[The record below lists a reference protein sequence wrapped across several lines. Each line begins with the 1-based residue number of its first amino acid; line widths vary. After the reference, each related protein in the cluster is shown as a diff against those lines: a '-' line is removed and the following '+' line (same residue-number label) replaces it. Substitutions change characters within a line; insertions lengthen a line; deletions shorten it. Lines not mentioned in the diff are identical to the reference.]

1 MYLKQLE
8 LQGFK
13 SFPDRTKLT
22 FGHGATVIVGPN
34 GSGKSNIADAMRWVL
49 GEISSKSLRGTK
61 MEDIIFGGADSRKPM
76 GYAEV
81 SVTFDNTAKT
91 GRIDCPYDE
100 ITVTRRYYRSGDSE
114 YFINRKEVRL
124 RDVYEMFLNTGV
136 GRDGYSIIGQ
146 GRIADIVSRKSD
158 ERRGIFEDAAGIAK
172 YRHKKNEAERRLAAT
187 QDNMERAQDIID
199 EIGGRLGPLE
209 RECVKA
215 KRYLEYTAIKKKA
228 DVQLWLYDTDN
239 LRREIA
245 KSEDELKLAAHEL
258 DAVSETLETL
268 EAQNE
273 HLGELSRSSKAE
285 SEKLLGEIKERTR
298 QNFALESEIKVTEN
312 NLRHTESA
320 LSAACAAEKTQ
331 RSLAESE
338 KATAESHRAR
348 ALESAGSLN
357 GLVGA
362 EKRERD
368 AADKAEKDAAALE
381 DAIATAF
388 DEIVRAQSDD
398 ADAAARLEL
407 IGRSKNE
414 GADRKD
420 AAAKEIADY
429 ERAAAA
435 LSAECAA
442 TERTVAGYDA
452 ETAKLAAAADTLS
465 RALTALRQRSEN
477 GTAVLSGLRA
487 ECDALSRQAETLRR
501 MEEHFEGYNNS
512 VRHVMQCC
520 ADGRLSAAGGCG
532 RIYGPVS
539 KLIEVGGEYVTAVE
553 TALGA
558 AIQNIVVDDEDTV
571 KAAIECLKR
580 DRAGRATFCPVSAVK
595 GYGGSVTREMTEA
608 ARCRGYVGVAS
619 ELVKYDPKFTD
630 VISSLL
636 GRTVVF
642 DNLDNAIAMSR
653 ALRYSVRAVTLDG
666 QQINRG
672 GTFTGGS
679 VRTGSGILTRADE
692 IKKLTAELADR
703 QAKAEK
709 SAAALAAIA
718 EEIKNKEAE
727 LASNSDSQKLIGT
740 LRAAEAAR
748 LEKQKAGLDADRTL
762 IERLRSDLSGIEGE
776 AERCDEEIKSLE
788 AERRSL
794 ASKISELTAYR
805 SDREAE
811 RGALLND
818 RDAHSREAA
827 ALAVKISETRKDI
840 EAANAMAALSEEKIR
855 TLTADA
861 EAQARA
867 ADEAR
872 SAIER
877 LTAEK
882 TETAL
887 RLSEGETALEKLNRE
902 RSSAEDSGFE
912 FERKINE
919 LRRLIRDKQDL
930 RESASAN
937 KMRCE
942 TRLERQRADMEALSG
957 RLWEDHELTRS
968 EALELG
974 YPAITEEER
983 PAVAATQTEY
993 RNKIRNIGSVNT
1005 GALDEYNEVRA
1016 RYDDLTAQMADLT
1029 KAKNELEGIISKLE
1043 TEMKNAF
1050 TESFDKI
1057 NENFCRTFSELFG
1070 GGSAQ
1075 LSLTDPDH
1083 VLESGIEI
1091 KAAPPGK
1098 IIKSL
1103 MQLSGGEQAFVA
1115 IALFFAILQVN
1126 PTPFCILDE
1135 IEAAL
1140 DEVNVERLAEYIKR
1154 YSDGTQFIMIT
1165 HRRGT
1170 MNAADRIYGITMPE
1184 HGISN
1189 VFELDVAEI
1198 SKQKG
1203 SKWDGL
1209 FE

>member
-22 FGHGATVIVGPN
+22 FEGGSTVIVGPN

-81 SVTFDNTAKT
+81 SVTFDNTAEL

-100 ITVTRRYYRSGDSE
+100 ITVTRRYYRNGESE

-187 QDNMERAQDIID
+187 RDNMERAQDIID
-199 EIGGRLGPLE
+199 EIGSRLGPLE

-215 KRYLEYTAIKKKA
+215 KRYIEYTEIKKQA
-228 DVQLWLYDTDN
+228 DVQLWLYDTDE
-239 LRREIA
+239 LRRAI
-245 KSEDELKLAAHEL
+245 SEGEGALRMAEHEL
-258 DAVSETLETL
+258 ARVNETLQTL
-268 EAQNE
+268 ESQNE
-273 HLGELSRSSKAE
+273 HLDELSRSSKAE
-285 SEKLLGEIKERTR
+285 SEKLLGEIRERTR
-298 QNFALESEIKVTEN
+298 ENFALESEIKVADRDLAHAEA
-312 NLRHTESA
+312 A
-320 LSAACAAEKTQ
+320 LSGAVAAEK
-331 RSLAESE
+331 RDRELSE
-338 KATAESHRAR
+338 TEKKTVESHRA
-348 ALESAGSLN
+348 AAMEHAGRLMELSD
-357 GLVGA
+357 A
-362 EKRERD
+362 EKRARA
-368 AADKAEKDAAALE
+368 AADKAEKQAGELDL
-381 DAIATAF
+381 AIAVAF
-388 DEIVRAQSDD
+388 DEIVKAQSDD

-407 IGRSKNE
+407 IGRSKSE
-414 GADRKD
+414 GAGRKD
-420 AAAKEIADY
+420 AAAREIAEY

-435 LSAECAA
+435 LSAECAD

-452 ETAKLAAAADTLS
+452 ECAKLEAAAEGIGRELS
-465 RALTALRQRSEN
+465 ALKARAER

-487 ECDALSRQAETLRR
+487 ECDALDRQAETLRR

-539 KLIEVGGEYVTAVE
+539 KLIEVGGEYVTAIE

-580 DRAGRATFCPVSAVK
+580 DRAGRATFCPVSAVR
-595 GYGGSVTREMTEA
+595 GYGSQPTREMQVA
-608 ARCRGYVGVAS
+608 AGYAGYVGVAS
-619 ELVKYDPKFTD
+619 ELVGCDDKFKN

-642 DNLDNAIAMSR
+642 DDLDHAIAMSR
-653 ALRYSVRAVTLDG
+653 ALGYSVRAVTLDG

-692 IKKLTAELADR
+692 IKKLGAELDSKR
-703 QAKAEK
+703 RE
-709 SAAALAAIA
+709 SERAAAELDRINEAIGEREGQLAA
-718 EEIKNKEAE
+718 
-727 LASNSDSQKLIGT
+727 NSDQVRLIGT
-740 LRAAEAAR
+740 LRSAEAAR
-748 LEKQKAGLDADRTL
+748 LEKQRAGLDADMTL
-762 IERLRSDLSGIEGE
+762 IERLRADLSGIEGE
-776 AERCDEEIKSLE
+776 AERCNEEIETLR
-788 AERRSL
+788 AERRRL
-794 ASKISELTAYR
+794 AEKISELGAYR
-805 SDREAE
+805 ADRDAE
-811 RGALLND
+811 RGQRLNE
-818 RDAHSREAA
+818 RDEKLREANE
-827 ALAVKISETRKDI
+827 LAVKLSETRKDI
-840 EAANAMAALSEEKIR
+840 ETANALAELAEGKLAALDESIKANLEAAERARGEIR
-855 TLTADA
+855 SLTD
-861 EAQARA
+861 R
-867 ADEAR
+867 
-872 SAIER
+872 
-877 LTAEK
+877 K
-882 TETAL
+882 TEAATKL
-887 RLSEGETALEKLNRE
+887 TQGEGELERLNRE
-902 RSSAEDSGFE
+902 RASAEDSGFE

-930 RESASAN
+930 RDSATANKLKCESA
-937 KMRCE
+937 
-942 TRLERQRADMEALSG
+942 LERRRADMEALSTK
-957 RLWEDHELTRS
+957 LWDEHELTRS
-968 EALELG
+968 EALALG
-974 YPAITEEER
+974 YPAITEAER

-1016 RYDDLTAQMADLT
+1016 RYDDLSAQMADLT
-1029 KAKNELEGIISKLE
+1029 RAKNELEGIIQKLE
-1043 TEMKNAF
+1043 VEMKRAF
-1050 TESFDKI
+1050 SESFDKI
-1057 NENFCRTFSELFG
+1057 NENFGKTFSELFG

-1075 LSLTDPDH
+1075 LLLTDPDN

-1115 IALFFAILQVN
+1115 IALFFAILRVN

-1154 YSDGTQFIMIT
+1154 YSAETQFIMIT

-1189 VFELDVAEI
+1189 VFELDVREI
-1198 SKQKG
+1198 TNQKG

>member
-81 SVTFDNTAKT
+81 SVTFDNTGEA

-100 ITVTRRYYRSGDSE
+100 ITVTRRYYRNGDSE

-187 QDNMERAQDIID
+187 RDNMERAQDILD
-199 EIGGRLGPLE
+199 EIGARLGPLE

-215 KRYLEYTAIKKKA
+215 KRYIEYTEIKKKA
-228 DVQLWLYDTDN
+228 DVQLWLFDTEN
-239 LRREIA
+239 LRGEIS
-245 KSEDELKLAAHEL
+245 KSEAELKLAVRDL
-258 DAVSETLETL
+258 DNAAETLSTL
-268 EAQNE
+268 ENQNE
-273 HLGELSRSSKAE
+273 RLGELSRSSKAE
-285 SEKLLGEIKERTR
+285 SEKLLLSIKDRTR
-298 QNFALESEIKVTEN
+298 ENFTLESEIKVAQS
-312 NLRHTESA
+312 NLTHAESA
-320 LSAACAAEKTQ
+320 LAEAQASEKNSRELAAAEKKTVELH
-331 RSLAESE
+331 RAAAMEYAGKLN
-338 KATAESHRAR
+338 ATAKEEKLAR
-348 ALESAGSLN
+348 A
-357 GLVGA
+357 
-362 EKRERD
+362 
-368 AADKAEKDAAALE
+368 AADEAERKAGELE
-381 DAIATAF
+381 NAIAVAF
-388 DEIVRAQSDD
+388 DEIMRAQSDD
-398 ADAAARLEL
+398 ADAAARLDV

-414 GADRKD
+414 GAGRKD
-420 AAAKEIADY
+420 AAAKEIAEY
-429 ERAAAA
+429 ERRAAEI
-435 LSAECAA
+435 SAECAV
-442 TERTVAGYDA
+442 TERTIAGYDS
-452 ETAKLAAAADTLS
+452 ENAKLAASADAMARTLAAEKE
-465 RALTALRQRSEN
+465 RSEK
-477 GTAVLSGLRA
+477 GSMILSGLRT
-487 ECDALSRQAETLRR
+487 ECDTLARQAETLRR

-520 ADGRLSAAGGCG
+520 ADGRLSASGGCG

-558 AIQNIVVDDEDTV
+558 AIQNIVVDDEETV

-595 GYGGSVTREMTEA
+595 GYGGSVTREMAEA
-608 ARCRGYVGVAS
+608 ARFNGYVGVAS
-619 ELVKYDPKFTD
+619 ELVKYDAKFSD

-642 DNLDNAIAMSR
+642 DTLDNAIAMGR
-653 ALRYSVRAVTLDG
+653 ALKYTVRAVTLDG

-692 IKKLTAELADR
+692 IKKLTAELADK
-703 QAKAEK
+703 QSKAAR
-709 SAAALAAIA
+709 AAETLAAVNA
-718 EEIKNKEAE
+718 EIKRLEGE
-727 LASNSDSQKLIGT
+727 MASNGDAQKLIGT
-740 LRAAEAAR
+740 LRAAEAAK

-762 IERLRSDLSGIEGE
+762 IERLHSDLSGIEGE
-776 AERCDEEIKSLE
+776 AERYDEEIEALE
-788 AERRSL
+788 AERRAL
-794 ASKISELTAYR
+794 ASKIAELNAYR
-805 SDREAE
+805 ADREAE
-811 RGALLND
+811 RGALLGE
-818 RDAHSREAA
+818 RDDKMRESNE
-827 ALAVKISETRKDI
+827 LTVKLSETRKDI
-840 EAANAMAALSEEKIR
+840 ETANAMAALAEEKIR
-855 TLTADA
+855 TLTSEAEAKKEAAKAAEAEIKALTDRKADA
-861 EAQARA
+861 AMRL
-867 ADEAR
+867 ADGER
-872 SAIER
+872 ELER
-877 LTAEK
+877 LN
-882 TETAL
+882 
-887 RLSEGETALEKLNRE
+887 GERA
-902 RSSAEDSGFE
+902 SAEDSGFE

-919 LRRLIRDKQDL
+919 LRRLIREKQDL
-930 RESASAN
+930 KESVAAN
-937 KMRCE
+937 KLRCE
-942 TRLERQRADMEALSG
+942 TRLEHQRADMEALST

-968 EALELG
+968 EALALN
-974 YPAITEEER
+974 YPPITADER

-1005 GALDEYNEVRA
+1005 GALEEYNEVRT
-1016 RYDDLTAQMADLT
+1016 RYDDLSAQMADLT

-1043 TEMKNAF
+1043 VEMKRAF
-1050 TESFDKI
+1050 SESFDRI
-1057 NENFCRTFSELFG
+1057 NENFGKTFSELFG

-1075 LSLTDPDH
+1075 LSLTDPDN

-1154 YSDGTQFIMIT
+1154 YSDDTQFIMIT

>member
-22 FGHGATVIVGPN
+22 FEGGSTVIVGPN

-81 SVTFDNTAKT
+81 SVTFDNTAEL

-100 ITVTRRYYRSGDSE
+100 ITVTRRYYRNGESE

-187 QDNMERAQDIID
+187 RDNMERAQDIID
-199 EIGGRLGPLE
+199 EIGSRLGPLE

-215 KRYLEYTAIKKKA
+215 KRYIEYTEIKKQA
-228 DVQLWLYDTDN
+228 DVQLWLYDTDE
-239 LRREIA
+239 LRRAI
-245 KSEDELKLAAHEL
+245 SEGEGALRMAEHEL
-258 DAVSETLETL
+258 GRVNETLQTL
-268 EAQNE
+268 ESQNE
-273 HLGELSRSSKAE
+273 HLDELSRSSKAE
-285 SEKLLGEIKERTR
+285 SEKLLGEIRERTR
-298 QNFALESEIKVTEN
+298 ENFALESEIKVADRDLAHAEA
-312 NLRHTESA
+312 A
-320 LSAACAAEKTQ
+320 LSGAVAAEKRDRELSETEKKTVEAH
-331 RSLAESE
+331 RAAAMEHAGRLMELSNAEKHAREAAE
-338 KATAESHRAR
+338 KAEQQASE
-348 ALESAGSLN
+348 LDL
-357 GLVGA
+357 
-362 EKRERD
+362 
-368 AADKAEKDAAALE
+368 
-381 DAIATAF
+381 AIAVAF
-388 DEIVRAQSDD
+388 DEIIKAQSDD

-407 IGRSKNE
+407 IGRSKSE
-414 GADRKD
+414 GAGRKD
-420 AAAKEIADY
+420 AAAREIAEY

-435 LSAECAA
+435 LSAECAD

-452 ETAKLAAAADTLS
+452 ECAKLEAAAEGIS
-465 RALTALRQRSEN
+465 RELASLKARAER
-477 GTAVLSGLRA
+477 GTAWLSGLRA
-487 ECDALSRQAETLRR
+487 ECDALDRQAETLRR

-539 KLIEVGGEYVTAVE
+539 KLIEVSGEYVTAIE

-580 DRAGRATFCPVSAVK
+580 DRAGRATFCPVSAVR
-595 GYGGSVTREMTEA
+595 GYGSQSTREMQA
-608 ARCRGYVGVAS
+608 AAGYAGYVGVAS
-619 ELVKYDPKFTD
+619 ELVSCDDKFKN

-642 DNLDNAIAMSR
+642 DDLDHAIAMSR
-653 ALRYSVRAVTLDG
+653 ALGYTVRAVTLDG

-692 IKKLTAELADR
+692 IKKLGAELEGKRRESERATAELDKINEAIGER
-703 QAKAEK
+703 EGR
-709 SAAALAAIA
+709 LAA
-718 EEIKNKEAE
+718 
-727 LASNSDSQKLIGT
+727 NSDQVRLIGT

-748 LEKQKAGLDADRTL
+748 LEKQRAGLDADMTL
-762 IERLRSDLSGIEGE
+762 IERLRADLSGIEGE
-776 AERCDEEIKSLE
+776 AERCDEEIENLR
-788 AERRSL
+788 AERRRL
-794 ASKISELTAYR
+794 AEKISELSAYR
-805 SDREAE
+805 ADRDAE
-811 RGALLND
+811 RGQRLNE
-818 RDAHSREAA
+818 RDEKQREANE
-827 ALAVKISETRKDI
+827 LAVKLSETRKDI
-840 EAANAMAALSEEKIR
+840 ETANALAELAAGKLSALGESI
-855 TLTADA
+855 
-861 EAQARA
+861 A
-867 ADEAR
+867 ADLE
-872 SAIER
+872 
-877 LTAEK
+877 TAERARGEIRSLTDRK
-882 TETAL
+882 TEAATKL
-887 RLSEGETALEKLNRE
+887 TRGESELERLNRE
-902 RSSAEDSGFE
+902 RASAEDSGFE

-919 LRRLIRDKQDL
+919 LRRLIRDKQEL
-930 RESASAN
+930 RDSATAN
-937 KMRCE
+937 KLKCE
-942 TRLERQRADMEALSG
+942 SVLERRRADMEALSTK
-957 RLWEDHELTRS
+957 LWDEHELTRS
-968 EALELG
+968 EALALG
-974 YPAITEEER
+974 YPAITEAER

-1016 RYDDLTAQMADLT
+1016 RYDDLSAQMADLT
-1029 KAKNELEGIISKLE
+1029 RAKNELEGIIQKLE
-1043 TEMKNAF
+1043 VEMKRAF
-1050 TESFDKI
+1050 SESFDKI
-1057 NENFCRTFSELFG
+1057 NENFGKTFSELFG

-1075 LSLTDPDH
+1075 LLLTDPDN

-1115 IALFFAILQVN
+1115 IALFFAILRVN

-1154 YSDGTQFIMIT
+1154 YSAETQFIMIT

-1189 VFELDVAEI
+1189 VFELDVREI
-1198 SKQKG
+1198 TNQKG

>member
-81 SVTFDNTAKT
+81 SVTFDNTGASGK
-91 GRIDCPYDE
+91 IDCPYDE
-100 ITVTRRYYRSGDSE
+100 ITVTRRYYRNGDSE

-172 YRHKKNEAERRLAAT
+172 YRHKKNEAERRLAT
-187 QDNMERAQDIID
+187 TRDNMERAQDILD
-199 EIGGRLGPLE
+199 EIGARLGPLE

-215 KRYLEYTAIKKKA
+215 KRYIEYTEIKKKA
-228 DVQLWLYDTDN
+228 DVQLWLYDTDS
-239 LRREIA
+239 LRRDIA
-245 KSEDELKLAAHEL
+245 VSEDELKLAAHEL
-258 DAVSETLETL
+258 DNAAETLETL
-268 EAQNE
+268 ENQNE
-273 HLGELSRSSKAE
+273 HLGELSRTSKAE
-285 SEKLLGEIKERTR
+285 SEKLLLAIKECTR
-298 QNFALESEIKVTEN
+298 ANFALESEIKVTESD
-312 NLRHTESA
+312 LSHTAAA
-320 LSAACAAEKTQ
+320 LADATAAEKAL
-331 RSLAESE
+331 RANAAAEE
-338 KATAESHRAR
+338 GTARSHREA
-348 ALESAGSLN
+348 ALEHAGRLN
-357 GLVGA
+357 DLA
-362 EKRERD
+362 ADEKRARD
-368 AADKAEKDAAALE
+368 AAAEAERKASSLE

-388 DEIVRAQSDD
+388 DEIVAAQSDD

-407 IGRSKNE
+407 IGRSKSE
-414 GADRKD
+414 GAGRKD
-420 AAAKEIADY
+420 AAAREIAEY

-435 LSAECAA
+435 LSAECAG
-442 TERTVAGYDA
+442 TERTIAGYDA
-452 ETAKLAAAADTLS
+452 ESAKLSAKND
-465 RALTALRQRSEN
+465 ALTRELAAQKARSEK
-477 GTAVLSGLRA
+477 GTGMLSGLRA
-487 ECDALSRQAETLRR
+487 ECDALARQAETLRR

-512 VRHVMQCC
+512 VRHVMQRC
-520 ADGRLSAAGGCG
+520 ADGRLSASGGCG
-532 RIYGPVS
+532 RVYGPVS
-539 KLIEVGGEYVTAVE
+539 KLIEVKGEYVTAIE

-595 GYGGSVTREMTEA
+595 GYGGSVTREMADA
-608 ARCRGYVGVAS
+608 AKYRGYVGVAS
-619 ELVKYDPKFTD
+619 ELVKYDAKFAD

-642 DNLDNAIAMSR
+642 DDLDNAIAMSR
-653 ALRYSVRAVTLDG
+653 ALRYTVRAVTLDG

-679 VRTGSGILTRADE
+679 VRTGSGILTRAEE
-692 IKKLTAELADR
+692 IKKLAAELADK
-703 QAKAEK
+703 Q
-709 SAAALAAIA
+709 SAADKAAEVLASVNG
-718 EEIKNKEAE
+718 EIKRLEADI
-727 LASNSDSQKLIGT
+727 ASNSDSGRLIDT

-762 IERLRSDLSGIEGE
+762 IERLRADLSGIEGE
-776 AERCDEEIKSLE
+776 AERCDEEIETLE

-794 ASKISELTAYR
+794 AEKIKELTAYR
-805 SDREAE
+805 NDREAE
-811 RGALLND
+811 RGELLGERDD
-818 RDAHSREAA
+818 RLREANE
-827 ALAVKISETRKDI
+827 LTVRVSEARKDI
-840 EAANAMAALSEEKIR
+840 ETANAMAALSEEKVRSLR
-855 TLTADA
+855 TDADA
-861 EAQARA
+861 KAASAENSKAEIEALNARKADA
-867 ADEAR
+867 AVRLADGEAELDR
-872 SAIER
+872 
-877 LTAEK
+877 
-882 TETAL
+882 
-887 RLSEGETALEKLNRE
+887 LNRE
-902 RSSAEDSGFE
+902 RADAESSGFE

-919 LRRLIRDKQDL
+919 LRRLIRDKQEFK
-930 RESASAN
+930 ESAAAN
-937 KMRCE
+937 KLRCE
-942 TRLERQRADMEALSG
+942 TRLERQRADMEALST

-968 EALELG
+968 EALGLG
-974 YPAITEEER
+974 YPAITAEER

-1005 GALDEYNEVRA
+1005 GALEEYNEVRA
-1016 RYDDLTAQMADLT
+1016 RYDDLSTQMADLT
-1029 KAKNELEGIISKLE
+1029 KARNELEGIISKLE
-1043 TEMKNAF
+1043 VEMKRAF
-1050 TESFDKI
+1050 SESFDKI
-1057 NENFCRTFSELFG
+1057 NENFGRTFTELFG

-1075 LSLTDPDH
+1075 LSLTDPDN

-1198 SKQKG
+1198 TKQKG

>member
-81 SVTFDNTAKT
+81 SVTFDNTGT
-91 GRIDCPYDE
+91 QGRIDCPYDE
-100 ITVTRRYYRSGDSE
+100 ITVTRRYYRNGDSE

-172 YRHKKNEAERRLAAT
+172 YRHKKNEAERRLAST
-187 QDNMERAQDIID
+187 RDNMERAQDILD
-199 EIGGRLGPLE
+199 EIGARLGPLE

-215 KRYLEYTAIKKKA
+215 KRYIEYTEIKKKA
-228 DVQLWLYDTDN
+228 DVQLWLFDTES
-239 LRREIA
+239 LRSEIS
-245 KSEDELKLAAHEL
+245 KSEDELRLAAHEL
-258 DAVSETLETL
+258 DNATETLSTL
-268 EAQNE
+268 ENQNE
-273 HLGELSRSSKAE
+273 RLGELSRSSKAE
-285 SEKLLGEIKERTR
+285 SEKLLLSIKECTR
-298 QNFALESEIKVTEN
+298 ANFALESEIKVTES
-312 NLRHTESA
+312 NLSHAEGA
-320 LSAACAAEKTQ
+320 LSDARAAEKNC
-331 RSLAESE
+331 RELALSE
-338 KATAESHRAR
+338 KKTAEQYREAAVGYAGKLNATA
-348 ALESAGSLN
+348 
-357 GLVGA
+357 A
-362 EKRERD
+362 EEKKARD
-368 AADKAEKDAAALE
+368 AAGEAERKASALD
-381 DAIATAF
+381 DAIAVAF
-388 DEIVRAQSDD
+388 DEIMRAQSED
-398 ADAAARLEL
+398 ADAAARLDV

-414 GADRKD
+414 GAGRKD
-420 AAAKEIADY
+420 AAAKEIAEY
-429 ERAAAA
+429 ERRAAAI
-435 LSAECAA
+435 SAECAG
-442 TERTVAGYDA
+442 TERTIAGYDA
-452 ETAKLAAAADTLS
+452 ESAKLAAGGDAIVRS
-465 RALTALRQRSEN
+465 LTAEKERAER
-477 GTAVLSGLRA
+477 GAAILSGLRT
-487 ECDALSRQAETLRR
+487 ECDTLARQTETLRR

-558 AIQNIVVDDEDTV
+558 AIQNIVVDDEETV

-580 DRAGRATFCPVSAVK
+580 DRAGRATFCPVSAVR
-595 GYGGSVTREMTEA
+595 GYGGAVTREMAEA
-608 ARCRGYVGVAS
+608 AGYRGYVGVAS
-619 ELVKYDPKFTD
+619 ELVKYDPKFSD

-642 DNLDNAIAMSR
+642 DTLDNAIAMSR
-653 ALRYSVRAVTLDG
+653 ALRYTVRAVTLDG

-692 IKKLTAELADR
+692 IKKLTAELADK
-703 QAKAEK
+703 QSKAAKASET
-709 SAAALAAIA
+709 LAAVNA
-718 EEIKNKEAE
+718 EIKRLEGE
-727 LASNSDSQKLIGT
+727 LASNGDAQKLIGT
-740 LRAAEAAR
+740 LRAAEAAK

-762 IERLRSDLSGIEGE
+762 IERLHSDLSGIEGE
-776 AERCDEEIKSLE
+776 AERFDEEIAALE
-788 AERRSL
+788 AERRAL

-811 RGALLND
+811 RGALLCD
-818 RDAHSREAA
+818 RDDRIREANE
-827 ALAVKISETRKDI
+827 LTVRLSETRKDI
-840 EAANAMAALSEEKIR
+840 ETANAMAELSEEKIR

-861 EAQARA
+861 DAKAEAAKA
-867 ADEAR
+867 AQEEIRSLTGQKAEA
-872 SAIER
+872 
-877 LTAEK
+877 
-882 TETAL
+882 AL
-887 RLSEGETALEKLNRE
+887 RLADGERELDRLNRE
-902 RSSAEDSGFE
+902 RASAEDSGFE

-919 LRRLIRDKQDL
+919 LRRLIRDKQEFK
-930 RESASAN
+930 ESAAAN
-937 KMRCE
+937 KLRCE
-942 TRLERQRADMEALSG
+942 TRLEHQRADMETLST

-974 YPAITEEER
+974 YPAITAEER

-1005 GALDEYNEVRA
+1005 GALEEYNEVRT
-1016 RYDDLTAQMADLT
+1016 RYDDLSAQMADLT

-1043 TEMKNAF
+1043 VEMKRAF
-1050 TESFDKI
+1050 SESFDKI
-1057 NENFCRTFSELFG
+1057 NENFGKTFAELFG

-1075 LSLTDPDH
+1075 LSLTDPDN

-1198 SKQKG
+1198 TKQKG

>member
-1 MYLKQLE
+1 MYLKQIE

-81 SVTFDNTAKT
+81 SVTFDNTSKN

-100 ITVTRRYYRSGDSE
+100 ITVTRRYYRNGESE

-187 QDNMERAQDIID
+187 RDNMERAQDIID

-215 KRYLEYTAIKKKA
+215 KRYIEYTEIKKKA
-228 DVQLWLYDTDN
+228 DVQLWLFDTEK
-239 LRREIA
+239 LRREITV
-245 KSEDELKLAAHEL
+245 SEDELKLAAHEL
-258 DAVSETLETL
+258 NTACETLETL
-268 EAQNE
+268 EGQNE
-273 HLGELSRSSKAE
+273 HLSELSRSSKAE
-285 SEKLLGEIKERTR
+285 SEKLLQAIRERTR
-298 QNFALESEIKVTEN
+298 VNFSLESEIKVADN
-312 NLRHTESA
+312 NLRHAEAA
-320 LSAACAAEKTQ
+320 LSAAQSAEKTQ
-331 RSLAESE
+331 ASLAETEKTVAASYRE
-338 KATAESHRAR
+338 KA
-348 ALESAGSLN
+348 LEAAGRLN
-357 GLVGA
+357 GFISA
-362 EKRERD
+362 EKQARD
-368 AADKAEKDAAALE
+368 AADEADRKASELD
-381 DAIATAF
+381 DAIAAAF
-388 DEIVRAQSDD
+388 DEIVAAQSED

-414 GADRKD
+414 GAGRGD
-420 AAAKEIADY
+420 AAKRELAEY

-435 LSAECAA
+435 LSAECAG
-442 TERTVAGYDA
+442 TERAVAGYDA
-452 ETAKLAAAADTLS
+452 ETAKLAAAAEVLS
-465 RALTALRQRSEN
+465 RELAALRERSGN
-477 GTAVLSGLRA
+477 DTVALSGLRA
-487 ECDALSRQAETLRR
+487 ECDALARQTDTLRR

-512 VRHVMQCC
+512 VRHIMQCC

-532 RIYGPVS
+532 RVYGPVS
-539 KLIEVGGEYVTAVE
+539 KLIEVDGRYVTAIE

-580 DRAGRATFCPVSAVK
+580 DRAGRATFCPVSAVR
-595 GYGGSVTREMTEA
+595 GYGGSLTREMAEA
-608 ARCRGYVGVAS
+608 AGYAGYVGVAS
-619 ELVKYDPKFTD
+619 ELVKTEPKFSEI
-630 VISSLL
+630 ISSLL

-653 ALRYSVRAVTLDG
+653 ALKYTVRAVTLDG

-692 IKKLTAELADR
+692 IKKLAAELADK
-703 QAKAEK
+703 QARADR
-709 SAAALAAIA
+709 AAAELDKLNAR
-718 EEIKNKEAE
+718 IKDKDAD
-727 LASNSDSQKLIGT
+727 LASNGDSQKLIAT

-762 IERLRSDLSGIEGE
+762 IERLRADLSGIEGE
-776 AERCDEEIKSLE
+776 AERCDEEIKSLM
-788 AERRSL
+788 AQRRSL
-794 ASKISELTAYR
+794 AEKISELTAFR
-805 SDREAE
+805 ADREAD
-811 RGALLND
+811 RGALLEERD
-818 RDAHSREAA
+818 RYSREAA
-827 ALAVKISETRKDI
+827 ELTVKISEARKDI
-840 EAANAMAALSEEKIR
+840 EAANAMAALSDEKVR
-855 TLTADA
+855 TLKAESEAQRAAALAARSEIETLTSQKADA
-861 EAQARA
+861 AAKLSDGEA
-867 ADEAR
+867 EL
-872 SAIER
+872 ER
-877 LTAEK
+877 
-882 TETAL
+882 
-887 RLSEGETALEKLNRE
+887 LNRE

-919 LRRLIRDKQDL
+919 LRRLIRDKQDFK
-930 RESASAN
+930 ESAAAN
-937 KMRCE
+937 KLRCE
-942 TRLERQRADMEALSG
+942 TRLERQRADMEALSS
-957 RLWEDHELTRS
+957 RLWEEHELTRTQ
-968 EALELG
+968 ALELG
-974 YPAITEEER
+974 YPPITEEER

-1005 GALDEYNEVRA
+1005 GALEEYNEVRA
-1016 RYDDLTAQMADLT
+1016 RYDDLSSQMADLT
-1029 KAKNELEGIISKLE
+1029 KAKNELEGVISKLE
-1043 TEMKNAF
+1043 TEMKRAF
-1050 TESFDKI
+1050 SDSFDRI
-1057 NENFCRTFSELFG
+1057 NENFCRTFTELFG

-1075 LSLTDPDH
+1075 LSLTDPDN

-1154 YSDGTQFIMIT
+1154 YSDDTQFIMIT

-1198 SKQKG
+1198 TKQKG